1 MFQDIKFI
9 KKLFIV
15 VTSYP
20 FPVNS
25 VGIMPHGY
33 TWLCLLCKFWDFFS
47 ERVPKC
53 YAFFNKPR

>member
-1 MFQDIKFI
+1 MFQGIKLV

-33 TWLCLLCKFWDFFS
+33 VYLYTWLCLPL
-47 ERVPKC
+47 
-53 YAFFNKPR
+53 

>member
-1 MFQDIKFI
+1 MFQDTKFI

-33 TWLCLLCKFWDFFS
+33 HIVMFTVVSFEIFF
-47 ERVPKC
+47 
-53 YAFFNKPR
+53 